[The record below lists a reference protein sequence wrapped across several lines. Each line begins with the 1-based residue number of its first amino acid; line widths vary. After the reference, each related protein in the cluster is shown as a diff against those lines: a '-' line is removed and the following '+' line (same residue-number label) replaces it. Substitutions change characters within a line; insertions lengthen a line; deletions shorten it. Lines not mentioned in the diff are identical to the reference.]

1 MEHKDYVLN
10 MEKKKKRIE
19 KNLVTPIFFTFFAF
33 MLITIMPNER
43 LLVNTNENIYEI
55 GKKIVS

>member
-10 MEKKKKRIE
+10 MEKKKRIE